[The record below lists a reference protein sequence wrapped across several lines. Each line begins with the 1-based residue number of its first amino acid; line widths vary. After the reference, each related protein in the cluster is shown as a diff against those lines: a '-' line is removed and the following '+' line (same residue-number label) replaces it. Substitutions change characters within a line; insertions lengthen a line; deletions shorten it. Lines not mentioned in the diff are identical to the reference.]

1 MFKPPPFRVADR
13 TPRRPSFLKKE
24 RARRRAYPSC
34 SLPWASARP
43 PFLWGAD
50 AHVGAASAEFHVE
63 MARSRGGAV
72 STKPHRHFPNPA
84 CSCHTPL
91 SSWRCV
97 VGGLQGA
104 AAARQPPTFGVR
116 GPGRTAP
123 PSDPGIPSSG
133 DFASVQSEVRP
144 LPARCPLAPSRFSR
158 AGAIVR
164 LWTAVLLLLLSPLAH
179 RKRRTTWH
187 ALAREVLVR
196 RSLLRGHRKSE
207 APVGNH
213 PSLLPRTQEPET

>member
-1 MFKPPPFRVADR
+1 MRGAGAQLRGLMFKPPPFRVADR

-164 LWTAVLLLLLSPLAH
+164 LWNNSC
-179 RKRRTTWH
+179 
-187 ALAREVLVR
+187 ALAFAIAARASKAQDHLACPR
-196 RSLLRGHRKSE
+196 ARSAGS
-207 APVGNH
+207 PIT
-213 PSLLPRTQEPET
+213 PSWSQEE